1 MIFQSKNMAFLPNCL
16 YHVQFP
22 SSTSYSFQSI
32 DLWPP
37 KVGLFLKYFILF
49 DVMVKGIASLL
60 CLSALPLLVY
70 KMIIYLFW
78 MQNFDYL
85 SSIVPEFKPAMF
97 FQILGPIVIIYICLT
112 NQQLFKLYLHRA
124 VDNVLINLKTTS
136 RS

>member
-1 MIFQSKNMAFLPNCL
+1 
-16 YHVQFP
+16 
-22 SSTSYSFQSI
+22 
-32 DLWPP
+32 
-37 KVGLFLKYFILF
+37 
-49 DVMVKGIASLL
+49 
-60 CLSALPLLVY
+60 
-70 KMIIYLFW
+70 